1 MSNLTLENINISLAQ
16 LFLFFFIREAEVR
29 LYLCVNLFA
38 SEALIELFLAIQSSA
53 PPRGM
58 YYSR

>member
-16 LFLFFFIREAEVR
+16 LLIREAEVW
-29 LYLCVNLFA
+29 LYLCVNLFG

-53 PPRGM
+53 PARGM